1 MLAVTE
7 DEMMAVVETEMTGML
22 CFLSEAVSVWFDS
35 LVYLRQTNQT
45 FRAICDIAGNLLDAR
60 FLCVGCMDELTSF
73 LC

>member
-1 MLAVTE
+1 MLAATE

-45 FRAICDIAGNLLDAR
+45 LRAICDIACDKEEIFLDA
-60 FLCVGCMDELTSF
+60 
-73 LC
+73 